1 MLECVTYLQVDHLI
15 IGAWFLYTRWECS
28 SYCIGSL

>member
-15 IGAWFLYTRWECS
+15 IGAWFL
-28 SYCIGSL
+28 